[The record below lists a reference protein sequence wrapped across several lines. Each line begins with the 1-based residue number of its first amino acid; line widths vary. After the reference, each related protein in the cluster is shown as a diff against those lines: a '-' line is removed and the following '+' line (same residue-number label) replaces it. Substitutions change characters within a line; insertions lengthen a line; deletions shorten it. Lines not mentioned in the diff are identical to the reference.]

1 MIADIR
7 THDLTVTYGDT
18 VAIDRL
24 SLDLPAGK
32 IYGLLGRNGS
42 GKTTLLSVL
51 ASYRRA
57 SSGSLT
63 IGGVDPFENADV
75 MRQTSF
81 IRDALDVN
89 SADRIRSVLTFADGV
104 RPSFDRECAAKLLDI
119 FELDPGKRVSAL
131 SRGQKSSLG
140 GVRAAT
146 VYGRLDPDDAERASS
161 NGLTLGPVGIQDLF
175 VHLTTIPRDR
185 ETQR

>member
-7 THDLTVTYGDT
+7 THDLTVAYGDT

-42 GKTTLLSVL
+42 GKTSLLSVL
-51 ASYRRA
+51 ASYRKA

-75 MRQTSF
+75 MRQTAF
-81 IRDALDVN
+81 IRDTLDVN
-89 SADRIRSVLTFADGV
+89 TTERIRSVLNFADGV
-104 RPSFDRECAAKLLDI
+104 RPVLR
-119 FELDPGKRVSAL
+119 PGV
-131 SRGQKSSLG
+131 RGQAARHLRARPRQAGLGRCPAARNPASAPSS
-140 GVRAAT
+140 ASPP
-146 VYGRLDPDDAERASS
+146 GR
-161 NGLTLGPVGIQDLF
+161 
-175 VHLTTIPRDR
+175 H
-185 ETQR
+185 